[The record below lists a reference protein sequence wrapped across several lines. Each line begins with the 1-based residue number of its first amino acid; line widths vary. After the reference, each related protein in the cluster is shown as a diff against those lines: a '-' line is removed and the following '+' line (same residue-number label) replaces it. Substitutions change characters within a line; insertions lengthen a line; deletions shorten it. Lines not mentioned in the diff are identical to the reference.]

1 MHFSVA
7 RQCAPLLGV
16 VGMGGNTKLFIVR
29 AWMRG
34 LLYKEI
40 QANISP
46 NGVWHNY
53 DVELE
58 DNQLT
63 AKPHSKVKPWNES
76 KVKLQK
82 Q

>member
-1 MHFSVA
+1 
-7 RQCAPLLGV
+7 
-16 VGMGGNTKLFIVR
+16 
-29 AWMRG
+29 MRG

-82 Q
+82 QQPSMQKSSPPHPPQLYQGWRLQR